1 LDIAITVFPGMIK
14 VPIEET
20 TAQMKTML
28 KNVYR
33 DIAKQGLVNARLSKK
48 YLAKRPQTPEH
59 VLNLLARTLARE
71 AGGIKEAKRRLK
83 DDLSNMMEPLPESTV
98 EGRMSQ
104 VMLMEDGTYVPIE
117 KESEPRGRKSL
128 RIREWQ
134 ASYPFQ
140 NAPEPTIPAEYLVTP
155 IPTAGRNMSLSSSS
169 SETNADDFVRN
180 LPLPQSTR
188 PPPTAPST
196 NANGASHEELPSDTF
211 DWLSAD
217 EPSGNSRD
225 SNPGN
230 TKDPAKDSSPQV
242 TLDWPPKAK
251 D

>member
-1 LDIAITVFPGMIK
+1 MAFPGMIK

-20 TAQMKTML
+20 IAQMKKML
-28 KNVYR
+28 ENVSR
-33 DIAKQGLVNARLSKK
+33 DMAEKGLVNASLSRNF
-48 YLAKRPQTPEH
+48 LAKRPQTPEH

-71 AGGIKEAKRRLK
+71 AGGIRKAKQWLE

-98 EGRMSQ
+98 EGRMSE

-117 KESEPRGRKSL
+117 KESEPRERKST
-128 RIREWQ
+128 RIRGWQ

-140 NAPEPTIPAEYLVTP
+140 NAPEPTIPADYLVTP
-155 IPTAGRNMSLSSSS
+155 IPKAVRNMSLSESS
-169 SETNADDFVRN
+169 SETNADDLVRN

-188 PPPTAPST
+188 PPPPTAPTT
-196 NANGASHEELPSDTF
+196 NANGASHEEQPSDGF
-211 DWLSAD
+211 DWLFAD
-217 EPSGNSRD
+217 EPSGNSPE
-225 SNPGN
+225 SNPSN
-230 TKDPAKDSSPQV
+230 AKDPAKDSSPQV